1 MGVGMPSLLR
11 RRTSDETS
19 VLTAEV
25 TGMHCLYAPEMRL
38 EQELCL
44 ADLWKRRTGAAAL
57 VLAGAQILLKSLT
70 LLVLVGTY
78 NRCILILIVVRLANL
93 ELMKKDERWE
103 RRQGSIGAPIS
114 EGDETHIT
122 LRKTECVYLPGNQ
135 PKG

>member
-70 LLVLVGTY
+70 ITCTCRNIRYVLLLGTSTFVQLT
-78 NRCILILIVVRLANL
+78 ISVR
-93 ELMKKDERWE
+93 
-103 RRQGSIGAPIS
+103 
-114 EGDETHIT
+114 
-122 LRKTECVYLPGNQ
+122 Y
-135 PKG
+135 